1 MTELR
6 KAETSDIEKIQQ
18 LNADLSEKEKEE
30 YDPTID
36 PDYTLTDEA
45 ADWYRKRIEN
55 GFAQVAEKDG
65 ETIGYII
72 AGTHQAENF
81 RQIHKIA
88 ELETM
93 YLKPE
98 HRGKGIG
105 TEFVENFKDWA
116 EKQDVDRLRVE
127 ASAENEGAI
136 KFYRR
141 NGFKDYAV
149 TLEEDF

>member
-1 MTELR
+1 MKIR
-6 KAETSDIEKIQQ
+6 DAQTSDIEKIQQ
-18 LNADLSEKEKEE
+18 LNARLSKKEKEE

-36 PDYTLTDEA
+36 QEYTLTDEA
-45 ADWYRKRIEN
+45 ADWYRQRIRN

-81 RQIHKIA
+81 RQIQEIA

-98 HRGKGIG
+98 HRSEGLG
-105 TEFVENFKDWA
+105 TQLVENFKDWA
-116 EKQDVDRLRVE
+116 TKQDVDRLRVE
-127 ASAENEGAI
+127 ASAENKGAI

-141 NGFKDYAV
+141 NGFENYAL